1 MGCASSKL
9 DNLPAVALCRD
20 RCKFLDQAL
29 LFTHSLIDSHSAYAD
44 SLNKIASALR
54 RLFDQDGES
63 GGGDLKCPP
72 PPPDAPKMERSDSDS
87 NSDSDSDSDS
97 DEEEEE
103 HGCFNQEKPQSP
115 PVGSFMFSNYDSAR
129 GQPPP
134 PPPTGSSWDFFNFFE
149 TYERYEQPIFYWD
162 REGADQKL
170 QTTKVVAKKK
180 KKKKKP
186 VVVVDSKKNEEAE
199 KSNQPEKKIDDPKMG
214 VLDLMREIKGSFEK
228 ASESSNS
235 ISKLLSYG
243 QRMSFCK
250 GITFS
255 PLLRLLCKLLCFL
268 YIDSFLIVSMATKI
282 QEQAHE
288 VYCLL

>member
-29 LFTHSLIDSHSAYAD
+29 LFTHSLIDSHYAYAD

-180 KKKKKP
+180 KKKKP

-228 ASESSNS
+228 
-235 ISKLLSYG
+235 LLNRAIPFPS
-243 QRMSFCK
+243 
-250 GITFS
+250 
-255 PLLRLLCKLLCFL
+255 
-268 YIDSFLIVSMATKI
+268 SFLMVK
-282 QEQAHE
+282 E
-288 VYCLL
+288 